1 MSRIECELIKETYS
15 LRERSKPFRANRLKI
30 GTVQMRVE
38 YSGINVVLPRYSG
51 TLITIIYVYDTPVYV
66 ACLARPNLRP
76 LVPASYQR
84 ICTDLPPAKI

>member
-1 MSRIECELIKETYS
+1 MIECELIKMG
-15 LRERSKPFRANRLKI
+15 LIREQSKTFRLNRLKI
-30 GTVQMRVE
+30 DTVQMRVE

-51 TLITIIYVYDTPVYV
+51 TLITIIYVYGTPVYV
-66 ACLARPNLRP
+66 ARLARPNLRP

>member
-1 MSRIECELIKETYS
+1 MKTRKNGTY
-15 LRERSKPFRANRLKI
+15 LVRERSKMFQSYRLKI
-30 GTVQMRVE
+30 DTVQMHVE

-51 TLITIIYVYDTPVYV
+51 TLITIIYVYGTPVYV
-66 ACLARPNLRP
+66 ARLAHPNLRP

>member
-1 MSRIECELIKETYS
+1 MGLIRFESNPK
-15 LRERSKPFRANRLKI
+15 RFGRRLKI
-30 GTVQMRVE
+30 DIVQMHVA

-51 TLITIIYVYDTPVYV
+51 TLITIIYVYGTPVYV
-66 ACLARPNLRP
+66 ARLARPNLRP